1 MTGEGEILS
10 AILARLEALVLACDE
25 DQEALGPVPDN
36 LASFSALPRG
46 RRVASRALLKTVEQ
60 MQDQLARL
68 FRLLPKLRA
77 IDTVGWYS
85 QDYANF
91 AEKQGVLED
100 GLGWSE
106 IVKLRNRLVHDY
118 PLTAEAQLDALTRA
132 NAIVPTL
139 RAAALAARVFADK
152 EGPFD
157 D

>member
-1 MTGEGEILS
+1 MTGESEILS
-10 AILARLEALVLACDE
+10 AILARLDALMLACDE
-25 DQEALGPVPDN
+25 DQEALGSVPND
-36 LASFSALPRG
+36 LAGFLAMPRG

-77 IDTVGWYS
+77 VDTMGWYS

-91 AEKQGVLED
+91 AEKQGILDD
-100 GLGWSE
+100 GLGWSD
-106 IVKLRNRLVHDY
+106 IVRLRNRLVHDY
-118 PLTAEAQLDALTRA
+118 PLTAQAQLDALVQA

-139 RAAALAARVFADK
+139 RTAALGARIFADK